1 MMKVLSIAV
10 NVVVFIAF
18 LVKIGLNV
26 ELVTLVIAKIVHIE
40 LIFAPLARK
49 NHVIIVKFH
58 HFVKDVKKLFAQTV
72 KKRMMPIC
80 VRHAT
85 DAITPSAIVVN
96 VIVTLTL
103 VLVINAIHQYAR

>member
-1 MMKVLSIAV
+1 MMMKVLSIAV

-40 LIFAPLARK
+40 LIIAPLARK

-80 VRHAT
+80 VRDAT

-96 VIVTLTL
+96 VLTITL